1 MLLKSITA
9 DYAENDNV
17 DYEIGGIT
25 VGEDM
30 IYPDLYKEGD
40 DAGKPATITVTLKYK
55 DGISSILNITDVN
68 ARLVFEFTK
77 IKSVLAKVN
86 QATTGFLINHFRKRT
101 LEK

>member
-9 DYAENDNV
+9 DYAGNDNI
-17 DYEIGGIT
+17 DYEIGRIT

-40 DAGKPATITVTLKYK
+40 DAGKPTTITVTLKYK
-55 DGISSILNITDVN
+55 DVISSIPSITDVN
-68 ARLVFEFTK
+68 VRLVFEFTK
-77 IKSVLAKVN
+77 IESVLAKGN
-86 QATTGFLINHFRKRT
+86 QATTGVLINHFRKRA